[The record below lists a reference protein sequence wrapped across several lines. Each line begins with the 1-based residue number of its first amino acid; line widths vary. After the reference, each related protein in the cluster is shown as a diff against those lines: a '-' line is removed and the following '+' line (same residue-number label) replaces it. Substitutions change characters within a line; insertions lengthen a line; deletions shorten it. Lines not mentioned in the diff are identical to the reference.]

1 MIKLFLV
8 FIFLI
13 SGCSVT
19 VRDISYTKQDERLHV
34 KCESPIYTILR
45 YCSTNKAYSN
55 LVQTGS
61 KVKITNLETGK
72 GITIA
77 VYRDNNINGVCV
89 PDKYSSLLGKA
100 PAKAKLEIL
109 RCGIDGITTCPP
121 YIRGYA
127 SWYGE
132 PYHGRYSSYG
142 QVYDMYGFYVASR
155 DLPLG
160 TLLRVKNLKNGK
172 EVEVKVIDRGPL
184 KPERILDLSYAAAQR
199 LDMLKEGVVEVE
211 AKVLRCGE

>member
-1 MIKLFLV
+1 MFV
-8 FIFLI
+8 FFI

-19 VRDISYTKQDERLHV
+19 VREISDNRQSHYLSV
-34 KCESPIYTILR
+34 NCESPIYTTLR
-45 YCSTNKAYSN
+45 YCRSDRAYSS
-55 LVQTGS
+55 LVQSGS

-72 GITIA
+72 SITIA
-77 VYRDNNINGVCV
+77 VYRDDNIAGICV
-89 PDKYSSLLGKA
+89 PEKYLNFLGNA
-100 PAKAKLEIL
+100 PAKSKLEVL
-109 RCGIDGITTCPP
+109 RCGIDDITTCPS

-142 QVYDMYGFYVASR
+142 QVYDMHGLYAASR

-160 TLLRVKNLKNGK
+160 TLLRVRNLRNGK

-184 KPERILDLSYAAAQR
+184 KPERILDLSYKAAQH
-199 LDMLKEGVVEVE
+199 LDMIKEGVVEVE
-211 AKVLRCGE
+211 ARVLKCGD